1 MKDEVRVTGCRLA
14 VRFYLDSKVAPY
26 REGVLKVRMREARR
40 LVDRSSRVH
49 DGPLG
54 SNCSMSEEGALFRIT
69 VGNRDY
75 HHLSLTGAGS
85 GIVREPCGFAFV
97 FAYLL
102 VLGLSLR
109 DSDTANQSLEAL
121 ILAQAVEYRLYF
133 QVDHEIIAFLKTLP
147 QPFERALFIA
157 DAHTCHGRQ
166 P

>member
-85 GIVREPCGFAFV
+85 VIVREPCGFAFV

-109 DSDTANQSLEAL
+109 DSDTANQS
-121 ILAQAVEYRLYF
+121 QTNSNKHKHFSQDHPQHFRLPRSQRHSNPDF
-133 QVDHEIIAFLKTLP
+133 MGAP
-147 QPFERALFIA
+147 CNRER
-157 DAHTCHGRQ
+157 H
-166 P
+166 